1 MGRRSLVGL
10 VLAMLAMLAG
20 CGGGDGGGGGGGGDG
35 GGGPD
40 RADAGPIDPPAA
52 VCEAPV
58 GLVDTSS
65 PTAVIGQGSPE
76 SCTGEAL
83 RAAAEAGGT
92 ITFDCGAA
100 PVTIALGEQIVLPV
114 DVDTVID
121 GGGLVTLDAGGASR
135 HFFFEHLDWMNN
147 QTRVVLQR
155 LRLVNGSAPLGE
167 YVEQDPDNPECA
179 YGYKEGAGG
188 AVYMRNGVLHVID
201 CELVD
206 NRAALVG
213 PDVGGGAI
221 YVLGV
226 PEIIVSGSRF
236 TGNRGSNGGAIGI
249 LFAGRAE
256 IVNSVF
262 DDSTAEG
269 VGANY
274 VEPGC
279 PEFNHPE
286 QGGAGGNGGAI
297 VFDGLNDEG
306 VPYLQC
312 GNAFTSNRANEL
324 GGALFRTP
332 NAGVR
337 QMTIDRCL
345 FDRNTARLGG
355 VSFLMQNQVTVRATT
370 FTGNRGGV
378 DVEGNPADGVF
389 GALWIS
395 QGALDLEN
403 CTFHDNQPSGLD
415 VEGEGTAT
423 NATFVASRPAGGA
436 LSISNSLFVDTDCP
450 DSLAGTGNLQWPEA
464 AACAGGTT
472 FADPA
477 VGAIGDHGGPTP
489 TVMPAA
495 GGAVEGIGQD
505 CPPADQRGE
514 PRDSAACA
522 AGAVEP

>member
-1 MGRRSLVGL
+1 MGGALVRLLAVGL
-10 VLAMLAMLAG
+10 LAA
-20 CGGGDGGGGGGGGDG
+20 CGGGGDDDGGGGRDDG
-35 GGGPD
+35 GSD
-40 RADAGPIDPPAA
+40 RADAGPLDPPAA
-52 VCEAPV
+52 VCESPAT
-58 GLVDTSS
+58 LADTSS
-65 PTAVIGQGSPE
+65 PTAVIGQGDPA

-92 ITFDCGAA
+92 ITFDCGPD
-100 PVTIALGEQIVLPV
+100 PVTIALDQQIVLPV
-114 DVDTVID
+114 DTDTIID
-121 GGGLVTLDAGGASR
+121 GGGLVTLDAGGGSR
-135 HFFFEHLDWMNN
+135 HFFFDHPDWMNN

-155 LRLVNGSAPLGE
+155 LRLVNGSAPTGE
-167 YVEQDPDNPECA
+167 YFEQDPDNPACA

-188 AVYMRNGVLHVID
+188 AIYMRNGVLHVID

-206 NRAALVG
+206 NRAALIG

-226 PEIIVSGSRF
+226 PEILVSGSRF

-262 DDSTAEG
+262 EDNTAEG

-286 QGGAGGNGGAI
+286 QGGAGGNGGAV
-297 VFDGLNDEG
+297 VFDGLNDDG
-306 VPYLQC
+306 VPYLHC
-312 GNAFTSNRANEL
+312 GNRFVDDRANEL

-337 QMTIDRCL
+337 QMRIDRCL
-345 FDRNTARLGG
+345 FERNTARLGG

-378 DVEGNPADGVF
+378 DIEGNPADGVF

-395 QGALDLEN
+395 QGSLDLEN
-403 CTFHDNQPSGLD
+403 STFHDNQPSGLD

-436 LSISNSLFVDTDCP
+436 LTIANSLLVDTDCS
-450 DSLAGTGNLQWPEA
+450 DTLAGAANLQWPEA
-464 AACAGGTT
+464 TACAGGTT

-477 VGAIGDHGGPTP
+477 IDAIGDHGGPTP

-495 GGAVEGIGQD
+495 GGAAEGVGQD
-505 CPPADQRGE
+505 CPATDQRGE
-514 PRDSAACA
+514 PRETAGCA

>member
-1 MGRRSLVGL
+1 MGGRALVGL
-10 VLAMLAMLAG
+10 IMVALAG
-20 CGGGDGGGGGGGGDG
+20 CGGDDDGGGGGDRDG
-35 GGGPD
+35 GQD

-52 VCEAPV
+52 VCQSPIAP
-58 GLVDTSS
+58 VDTSS
-65 PTAVIGQGSPE
+65 PTAVIGTGSPD
-76 SCTGEAL
+76 SCTGDAL

-100 PVTIALGEQIVLPV
+100 PVTIALDQQIVLPI
-114 DVDTVID
+114 DVDTIID

-135 HFFFEHLDWMNN
+135 HFYFEHLDWMNN
-147 QTRVVLQR
+147 PTRVVLQR
-155 LRLVNGSAPLGE
+155 LRLVNGSAPTGE
-167 YVEQDPDNPECA
+167 YFEQDPGNPECA

-188 AVYMRNGVLHVID
+188 VILMRNGVLHVID
-201 CELVD
+201 SELVD
-206 NRAALVG
+206 NRAALIG

-236 TGNRGSNGGAIGI
+236 VGNRGSNGGAIGI

-262 DDSTAEG
+262 EDSTAEG

-274 VEPGC
+274 VEEGC
-279 PEFNHPE
+279 PDFNHPE

-297 VFDGLNDEG
+297 VFDGLNDDG

-312 GNAFTSNRANEL
+312 GNRFTSNRASEL

-345 FDRNTARLGG
+345 FDGNTARLGG

-378 DVEGNPADGVF
+378 DIEGNPADGVF

-395 QGALDLEN
+395 QGTLDLEN
-403 CTFHDNQPSGLD
+403 STFHDNRPSGLD

-423 NATFVASRPAGGA
+423 NATFVGSRPAGEA
-436 LSISNSLFVDTDCP
+436 LTISNSLFVDTECSG
-450 DSLAGTGNLQWPEA
+450 SLAGSNNLQWPEGT
-464 AACAGGTT
+464 ACAGGAA

-477 VGAIGDHGGPTP
+477 VGALGDHGGPTP
-489 TVMPAA
+489 TVMPTA
-495 GGAVEGIGQD
+495 GGASEGVAQG
-505 CPPADQRGE
+505 CPATDQRGE
-514 PRDSAACA
+514 PREPPACA